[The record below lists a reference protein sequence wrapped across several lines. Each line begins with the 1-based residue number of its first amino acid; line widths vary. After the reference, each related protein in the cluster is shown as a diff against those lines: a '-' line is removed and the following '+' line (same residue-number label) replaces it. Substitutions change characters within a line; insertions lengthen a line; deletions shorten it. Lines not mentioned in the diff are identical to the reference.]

1 MVLSSS
7 KRYWESIKK
16 LKRSEQQQKLNEVLA
31 GRESIHSFSDIK
43 LGDHLVQKSG
53 PFASSGGFVP
63 GIIQYEH
70 HFLCIGYEIVGSE
83 KRPLIT
89 HYYALGSKATIT
101 KKGRI
106 EEATLGNDGFIGK
119 ENELQKKGRE
129 VSRVV
134 WPDEY
139 RRYSVGEIIARAKK
153 CKEENLYDLMK
164 NNCESFIMW
173 CFCDL
178 NISLQATPAR
188 ETLYEM
194 VWVVY
199 AQLRQLV
206 QQLPKL
212 MSADYGDDVL
222 IGALKAID
230 WEPFT
235 AGQLAELGFYVG
247 VSLPVLIEIGVA
259 IHGIKQACKKW
270 DNGRGRVYPSKE
282 KFLEEVAQI
291 VVLALF
297 RSAGSTTGIFFGG
310 FPGALLGIGVGHLLG
325 KVFTVL
331 TTDILVQLLQLL
343 DTVINK
349 IQEMK
354 LLFN

>member
-1 MVLSSS
+1 MP
-7 KRYWESIKK
+7 WGAK
-16 LKRSEQQQKLNEVLA
+16 L
-31 GRESIHSFSDIK
+31 
-43 LGDHLVQKSG
+43 
-53 PFASSGGFVP
+53 
-63 GIIQYEH
+63 
-70 HFLCIGYEIVGSE
+70 
-83 KRPLIT
+83 PLQRR
-89 HYYALGSKATIT
+89 
-101 KKGRI
+101 GRI

-270 DNGRGRVYPSKE
+270 DNGKRKSVSIQREVFRGSCSDSGV
-282 KFLEEVAQI
+282 
-291 VVLALF
+291 
-297 RSAGSTTGIFFGG
+297 
-310 FPGALLGIGVGHLLG
+310 GALSLRRKYHRNIFRWFPRSFTWDRCGTSSWKSLHRANHGHSRS
-325 KVFTVL
+325 VTTV
-331 TTDILVQLLQLL
+331 TRHC
-343 DTVINK
+343 K
-349 IQEMK
+349 K
-354 LLFN
+354 